1 MKNPFLKFPFWL
13 NFIILI
19 ISLPIS
25 GFALIFGFAHVVEG
39 IRQSIEGITPP
50 PGAFEGGIIVMS
62 LCLIGIITLLITIGA
77 FLAILGSK
85 NKS

>member
-1 MKNPFLKFPFWL
+1 MKNPFLKFPFWF

-25 GFALIFGFAHVVEG
+25 AFGLMFGFAHVVEG
-39 IRQSIEGITPP
+39 IRQSIEGVTPP
-50 PGAFEGGIIVMS
+50 PDAFEGGVIVVG

-77 FLAILGSK
+77 FLAILGGK